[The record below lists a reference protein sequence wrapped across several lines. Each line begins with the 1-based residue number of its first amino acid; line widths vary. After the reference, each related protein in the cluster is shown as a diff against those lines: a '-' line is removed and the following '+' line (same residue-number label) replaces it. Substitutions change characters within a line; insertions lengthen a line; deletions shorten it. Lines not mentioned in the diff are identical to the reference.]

1 MAGPAYFDAFRR
13 ITVQPDNVTVTADAV
28 NDQLTLTAGT
38 GISLVAN
45 ATNDSITIV
54 NSGPS
59 APTLDQVLSF
69 GAVSTQTATF
79 GGLVVDGQNIT
90 ANSVTNWNSASDWVQ
105 NFPSGTIQADISGSV
120 FANDS
125 TRIING
131 IDGTVTTPTAN
142 IGDLTFEGK
151 NISLSVPDANKTI
164 FISGGSGNGGVL
176 VSNNLGVIGAIGRID
191 ANTYLPIALSLNSPT
206 GNSPVNT
213 STPSEWMQVVVN
225 GNTRYIP
232 LYT

>member
-45 ATNDSITIV
+45 PNDDTITIV
-54 NSGPS
+54 NSGPG

-69 GAVSTQTATF
+69 GAVSNQIATF
-79 GGLVVDGQNIT
+79 GGLIVNGNIST
-90 ANSVTNWNSASDWVQ
+90 
-105 NFPSGTIQADISGSV
+105 SGTLAADLIGSV
-120 FANDS
+120 FSDNS

-131 IDGTVTTPTAN
+131 ADGTVTTQTAYLGRIKVN
-142 IGDLTFEGK
+142 NRQITLTDPLDD
-151 NISLSVPDANKTI
+151 S
-164 FISGGSGNGGVL
+164 FIAIKGGSNLGGVGI
-176 VSNNLGVIGAIGRID
+176 SNNLIVGGSISRVD
-191 ANTYLPIALSLNSPT
+191 ALGQPITLSVKSTTTNTPSNP
-206 GNSPVNT
+206 
-213 STPSEWMQVVVN
+213 STPSEWMEITVN